1 MKLLSIIEATKI
13 QEGSLDSYYAYHD
26 AAKKWAE
33 DTGKHKD
40 KFAYAG
46 TDVQDKYIEP
56 EMKKRG
62 LVPDRYMGA
71 GVTSYKRENVEEK
84 APSDAIWGIFADDK
98 DVTARYSSSAE
109 AKKAAAELQQKNPNT
124 KYEVKKADPEKIE
137 EGEERSII
145 RDACIEK
152 LVDEFRGEEHQ
163 FENLGDLE
171 YAIYSE
177 LERIDVEDCVDPDM
191 EHGGQRMGDFAS
203 GGVLNVID
211 SNSVIDDVIAQLD
224 TSELEEGITTKHSYD
239 PVKPG
244 GQSSPR
250 KPVPLKGQKVSLDG
264 VDFMVTLVSDDR
276 KTFDVVNINDPKEVH
291 RGIKVD
297 SNSFFIENLDYLDK
311 SKYKD
316 MPMKLELQR
325 ALAQMLGIDNYYK
338 MDVEELEKQLKSNPA
353 NSTLWNEYSAYKK
366 KLQIQRDD
374 KVSPTIGNFAS
385 DNRDPRFRE
394 GKSPHKKGSAKYKK
408 HMAAMHAEAKD
419 PKTSDADQI
428 IKQIIDGYGIDN
440 LEDVFRQYYPQLSD
454 EQVERFISKHKKPE
468 LRLIKN
474 EDVDLNDDM
483 IGTPDEFYDAEERQE
498 AFKDLQD
505 ALQGN
510 YMDDYIKD
518 GACPA
523 CAGNGYMDG
532 EEEVYNDETEEYEEG
547 TECDGF
553 GNYGCDEGEMT
564 YGSDGPSWVEIIKHD
579 RRKSEREKAKAN
591 YPGDEK
597 VINQIRN
604 MVMGMDDPRMA
615 MQQMAIDYPHM
626 GRRQRAELVAKGM
639 KAAGLTDMGENM
651 NENKWKEIETNS
663 DYMLPV
669 TMNNEPLDWP
679 TYWEWE
685 QSHGETNKNKASLR
699 FGNYVADAKHE
710 LNMAE
715 GEQHG
720 NSKIY
725 KKCWTGYSKVPGKK
739 AGEKGS
745 CKKNE
750 GRIEDTFGT
759 KTIDKHDKPEK
770 KKSKKDE
777 SIQAGDELM
786 IETADGEGIVVPVL
800 HVVDENILVGWDELA
815 EDIVVEGARQ
825 LEELR
830 KLAGIEI
837 KESRPGDLQRL
848 YDRITTKLNNSRVS
862 GSDVEYYTQQ
872 YAPYFSD
879 ALKRYGDVKSIEAK
893 DSGFVDI
900 YVKELLTIA
909 KMLGESIEEAE
920 YQGRKVK
927 LGKPT
932 RGDVKKFKVYVKDP
946 KTGNVK
952 KVNFGHGG
960 SSAKKAGQKTMKI
973 KKSNP
978 ARRKSFRARHNCD
991 NPGPRTKARYWSCRA
1006 W

>member
-1 MKLLSIIEATKI
+1 MKLLSLIESTKLKVSED
-13 QEGSLDSYYAYHD
+13 QSYDDLRVAKYLCRLDN
-26 AAKKWAE
+26 KKFSGYGRISKYISKAE
-33 DTGKHKD
+33 ELRNNEN
-40 KFAYAG
+40 
-46 TDVQDKYIEP
+46 DKYKSIL
-56 EMKKRG
+56 RQ
-62 LVPDRYMGA
+62 
-71 GVTSYKRENVEEK
+71 
-84 APSDAIWGIFADDK
+84 PSPSSDDSW
-98 DVTARYSSSAE
+98 ASANLNL
-109 AKKAAAELQQKNPNT
+109 K
-124 KYEVKKADPEKIE
+124 

-145 RDACIEK
+145 TDACVEK
-152 LVDEFRGEEHQ
+152 LVDMFLDSEDE
-163 FENLGDLE
+163 FENRDALE
-171 YAIYSE
+171 NAIYNA
-177 LERIDVEDCVDPDM
+177 LTDLDVEDVVDPDM
-191 EHGGQRMGDFAS
+191 EVGGQRIGDFAS
-203 GGVLNVID
+203 GRVID
-211 SNSVIDDVIAQLD
+211 VVDSGSVIDDVMDYMDGTQIG
-224 TSELEEGITTKHSYD
+224 EGIFDKHSYD
-239 PVKPG
+239 PVAPG
-244 GQSSPR
+244 GQSSKR
-250 KPVPLKGQKVSLDG
+250 KNLHATGDRVSLDG
-264 VDFMVTLVSDDR
+264 KEYVVTKVDLDKGTV
-276 KTFDVVNINDPKEVH
+276 DVVDKDGNRSPNVKAGVFSP
-291 RGIKVD
+291 GIKVGD
-297 SNSFFIENLDYLDK
+297 RK
-311 SKYKD
+311 S
-316 MPMKLELQR
+316 
-325 ALAQMLGIDNYYK
+325 
-338 MDVEELEKQLKSNPA
+338 S
-353 NSTLWNEYSAYKK
+353 
-366 KLQIQRDD
+366 
-374 KVSPTIGNFAS
+374 TIGNFPS
-385 DNRDPRFRE
+385 DNRDPRLFD

-419 PKTSDADQI
+419 PIKSDADQI
-428 IKQIIDGYGIDN
+428 IQQIIKGYGIDN

-474 EDVDLNDDM
+474 EDVDINDNM
-483 IGTPDEFYDAEERQE
+483 IGEPDNFYDAEERQE
-498 AFKDLQD
+498 AHKDLQD

-510 YMDDYIKD
+510 YMDDYIID
-518 GACPA
+518 GSCPA
-523 CAGNGYMDG
+523 CGGSGYMDG
-532 EEEVYNDETEEYEEG
+532 EETFTNDDGEEEESS
-547 TECDGF
+547 ECDGF
-553 GNYGCDEGEMT
+553 GNFGCDEGEMT

-579 RRKSEREKAKAN
+579 KRQADRRDAVAN

-597 VINQIRN
+597 VISQIAN
-604 MVMGMDDPRMA
+604 MVKNMEDPRMA
-615 MQQMAIDYPHM
+615 MQQMAVDYPQM
-626 GRRQRAELVAKGM
+626 GRRQRAELVSKGM
-639 KAAGLTDMGENM
+639 KKAGLTRMGENM

-699 FGNYVADAKHE
+699 FSNYVADAKHE
-710 LNMAE
+710 LSMAE

-900 YVKELLTIA
+900 YVKELLTMS
-909 KMLGESIEEAE
+909 KNLLGESIEEAEDKGYTFDTDGPDLVITSPEGKTKVLKDFTYFDEDPSQAELKSFFNTGKSLRDQDLDEAE

>member
-26 AAKKWAE
+26 AARKWAE

-46 TDVQDKYIEP
+46 TDVQDEYIEP

-71 GVTSYKRENVEEK
+71 GVTSYKREN
-84 APSDAIWGIFADDK
+84 
-98 DVTARYSSSAE
+98 
-109 AKKAAAELQQKNPNT
+109 
-124 KYEVKKADPEKIE
+124 IE

-145 RDACIEK
+145 QDACIEK
-152 LVDEFRGEEHQ
+152 LVDEFSGRENQ
-163 FENLGDLE
+163 FANKEDFE
-171 YAIYSE
+171 YAIYQA
-177 LERIDVEDCVDPDM
+177 LEDLDVEDCVDPDM
-191 EHGGQRMGDFAS
+191 EVGGQRIGDFAS
-203 GGVLNVID
+203 GRVID
-211 SNSVIDDVIAQLD
+211 CCSSSNIIYDVMANMDETQIG
-224 TSELEEGITTKHSYD
+224 EGITTKHSYD

-276 KTFDVVNINDPKEVH
+276 KTFDVVNMNDPKEVH

-316 MPMKLELQR
+316 MPMRLELQR
-325 ALAQMLGIDNYYK
+325 VLAQILGIDNYYK
-338 MDVEELEKQLKSNPA
+338 MDVEDLEKQLKSNPA

-454 EQVERFISKHKKPE
+454 EQVERFLSKHKKPE

-474 EDVDLNDDM
+474 EDVDLNDNM
-483 IGTPDEFYDAEERQE
+483 IGTPDEFYDAEERTE
-498 AFKDLQD
+498 AYDEMQD
-505 ALQGN
+505 AVN
-510 YMDDYIKD
+510 YYSKGSIERQNILD
-518 GACPA
+518 GICPN
-523 CAGNGYMDG
+523 CGGNGYQDG
-532 EEEVYNDETEEYEEG
+532 EEEMWDDDEEEYVEG
-547 TECDGF
+547 NECDGW
-553 GNYGCDEGEMT
+553 GNYGCDQGEMT
-564 YGSDGPSWVEIIKHD
+564 FYGDEGNWIEIIKHD
-579 RRKSEREKAKAN
+579 RRKSERKKAKAN

-626 GRRQRAELVAKGM
+626 GRGQRAELVAKGM
-639 KAAGLTDMGENM
+639 KAAGLTNEGQRCWKGYEKKGTKKMFGKTVNNCVKKEGVNM
-651 NENKWKEIETNS
+651 NENKWKEVPQGKGKDGKKYFIALTTDN
-663 DYMLPV
+663 M
-669 TMNNEPLDWP
+669 PLDWP

-699 FGNYVADAKHE
+699 YGGYVSDAKQF
-710 LNMAE
+710 LGIDE
-715 GEQHG
+715 GTYDWAD
-720 NSKIY
+720 NPKI
-725 KKCWTGYSKVPGKK
+725 
-739 AGEKGS
+739 
-745 CKKNE
+745 
-750 GRIEDTFGT
+750 
-759 KTIDKHDKPEK
+759 IDKHDKPEK

-815 EDIVVEGARQ
+815 ENIVVEGARQ

-830 KLAGIEI
+830 KLAGI
-837 KESRPGDLQRL
+837 D
-848 YDRITTKLNNSRVS
+848 
-862 GSDVEYYTQQ
+862 
-872 YAPYFSD
+872 
-879 ALKRYGDVKSIEAK
+879 
-893 DSGFVDI
+893 
-900 YVKELLTIA
+900 
-909 KMLGESIEEAE
+909 EAE